1 MKKTFIFALPYGL
14 SRSFDLF
21 EVPKRSVKEN
31 IVAPPLFGIKMTRV
45 KTVFLLNPQLMPFWF
60 P

>member
-31 IVAPPLFGIKMTRV
+31 IVAPPPYLGLR
-45 KTVFLLNPQLMPFWF
+45 
-60 P
+60 